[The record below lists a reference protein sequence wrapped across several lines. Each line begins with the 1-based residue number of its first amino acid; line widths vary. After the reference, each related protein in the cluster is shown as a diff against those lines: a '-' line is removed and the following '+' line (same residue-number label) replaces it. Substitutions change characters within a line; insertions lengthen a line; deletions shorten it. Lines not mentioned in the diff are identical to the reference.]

1 MQHPTFGLMAPDQF
15 IPLAE
20 QTGLI
25 RPLTFWVLEAAVRG
39 VAVYRQ
45 TPHLLGAGS
54 CSAGN
59 GCVPDAG

>member
-1 MQHPTFGLMAPDQF
+1 MQHPTSGLMAPDQF

-39 VAVYRQ
+39 MAVYRMQ
-45 TPHLLGAGS
+45 AEGGGEPLRVEPA
-54 CSAGN
+54 
-59 GCVPDAG
+59 P